1 MSAMR
6 AGRVIVRHRQQLC
19 LAVGQP
25 FPCRRPLALRAMP
38 VAAGVVGDDGV
49 RAVFTTLDVPAERC
63 RATALDGR
71 HHLQLL
77 EADVSGIVR
86 APRRPVVAEDVRD
99 LQLGAGHCGGLRRR
113 LVRARRLRADELNL
127 LSGLFALSAWLS
139 QHVEWALDVGDHAG
153 GNAGIARRRIELL
166 VPE

>member
-1 MSAMR
+1 MR
-6 AGRVIVRHRQQLC
+6 ACVGAALV
-19 LAVGQP
+19 LAA
-25 FPCRRPLALRAMP
+25 R
-38 VAAGVVGDDGV
+38 
-49 RAVFTTLDVPAERC
+49 DVPAERR
-63 RATALDGR
+63 RAAALDGR
-71 HHLQLL
+71 HHLQLR
-77 EADVSGIVR
+77 EADVTGIGR
-86 APRRPVVAEDVRD
+86 APRRPVVAQDIRD
-99 LQLGAGHCGGLRRR
+99 LQLGTRHCGALPR